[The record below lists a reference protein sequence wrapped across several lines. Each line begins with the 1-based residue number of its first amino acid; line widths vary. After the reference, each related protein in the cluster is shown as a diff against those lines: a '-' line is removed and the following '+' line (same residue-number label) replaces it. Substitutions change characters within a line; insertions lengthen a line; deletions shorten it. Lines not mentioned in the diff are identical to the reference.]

1 MAIFNRVQTNFERN
15 TNKKLNNLHSSYES
29 AKQNAKK
36 LGGGSGYLVNKP
48 WNSGVT
54 VGKETVN
61 KNRGSGGSGG
71 SGGGSSASAL
81 AAYLAEIERRQRQAA
96 DDMYNR
102 NVEALNNAY
111 SQRGDLLKNNL
122 NATLGNLQTDYNAS
136 RDSINRDATAAAKE
150 AYINRMMS
158 QRNLAQNMAAQG
170 LSGGASESTMAG
182 LENSYGEARNTIAN
196 TANQNLGNLENL
208 YTKNRNAAQQAYN
221 DQLAA
226 DALQKAQYMVQF
238 ENDRQNLVAQA
249 YQNQLSQLMS
259 LDPSYLAAM
268 SARNTEQASFT
279 PEQQAE
285 ASNAVQ
291 QVNTSQGSG
300 DENGLSNAARLNYA
314 RKVLQNGGDADD
326 IIRGLSQTSSAA
338 TIQSILSQLG
348 IA

>member
-1 MAIFNRVQTNFERN
+1 MAIFNRVQTKFERD

-36 LGGGSGYLVNKP
+36 PGGGSGYLVNKP

-54 VGKETVN
+54 VGKATVK
-61 KNRGSGGSGG
+61 KN
-71 SGGGSSASAL
+71 GGSSGSGRNGGGDGGASAL
-81 AAYLAEIERRQRQAA
+81 MAYLAEIERRQRQAA
-96 DDMYNR
+96 NDMYNR
-102 NVEALNNAY
+102 NVDALNNAY

-136 RDSINRDATAAAKE
+136 RDSINKDATAAAKE

-170 LSGGASESTMAG
+170 LSGGASETTMAG

-238 ENDRQNLVAQA
+238 ENDRQNMIAQA
-249 YQNQLSQLMS
+249 YQNQLSQLAN

-268 SARNTEQASFT
+268 SAKTSEQAAFT
-279 PEQQAE
+279 PEQQAA
-285 ASNAVQ
+285 ASNAVR
-291 QVNTSQGSG
+291 QVNTAQGAQDATSRNYYLRLAQQLMRG
-300 DENGLSNAARLNYA
+300 GASDEDIMRVLAQENLANSSIQNILN
-314 RKVLQNGGDADD
+314 
-326 IIRGLSQTSSAA
+326 
-338 TIQSILSQLG
+338 QLG
-348 IA
+348 